1 MSDDS
6 GLPIISWQHLVTQDV
21 AREMAAPKAR
31 RTVELLC
38 SVLFEAE
45 FPTDFVAQLGLSRN
59 WQALAMASHAMIWG
73 RGEHIQ
79 QILDK
84 EFSEA
89 KRRGSSAKRAR
100 VGDNSDEYPTWL
112 QAEIAF
118 LRATAVRYSGTGSAF
133 LELYE
138 RRQQTSARDHQ
149 DYSQRVELKFLLQLG
164 CQLLNQGRCKESQQ
178 LLDQV
183 LGNDLYLDRSSAM
196 LATSASALNFVNL
209 GLTGR
214 AKQCL
219 AELRSLG
226 RLLPIRARTT
236 EGATGR
242 SRAGQ
247 PVADYARLQSRYIA
261 LVCADA
267 GRVLPDRKVARE
279 LNLRL
284 SDKSLGV
291 PSQFDLLSHQSLIR
305 VYLRSGMLALAE
317 QSMRSMQASLAQFR
331 LASEI
336 MNFAEER
343 LELSIMQKSVT
354 EAVCKEASREIE
366 SAIERGDLRS
376 EMRLKTLLGA
386 AYTLTDKLRLRESN
400 SLLLDAARIG
410 ASQSL
415 KADLFDTYFHLAGLF
430 FIQKNR
436 SKSLGYLDLCLAL
449 AREQDSDSLAHAL
462 DYLANVYDTQ
472 QLNPE
477 KLAALSST
485 EASSINEFYLYHYGF
500 LERIEFSVGSQGVYR
515 SLNEKV
521 TREHLFRP
529 NTIVFYE
536 GKLTVLICQPKGQ
549 VVARSF
555 VGEEDFASILFALFD
570 GKSGLTISQMH
581 FLRSPSSRFFDSER
595 HSPVIRGFITRMR
608 QNLDGIPAKLEFS
621 GSSGCYSIQTAMR
634 IIVVRA
640 HSVRR
645 HVQGS
650 RRDTREDFIM
660 QFAKSHPRFQVSEL
674 CRELRVT
681 RQALHP
687 VLARLVER
695 GDLVLVRRGRSS
707 GYRLATSKSTS

>member
-1 MSDDS
+1 VSDDS
-6 GLPIISWQHLVTQDV
+6 ELPIISWQHLVTNDV
-21 AREMAAPKAR
+21 AREMGAPKAR
-31 RTVELLC
+31 RTVNLLC

-45 FPTDFVAQLGLSRN
+45 FPADFIATLGLSQN

-73 RGEHIQ
+73 RGERIN
-79 QILDK
+79 QILER
-84 EFSEA
+84 EFSEPG
-89 KRRGSSAKRAR
+89 KRKTIVKRAR
-100 VGDNSDEYPTWL
+100 VGETADAWPTWL
-112 QAEIAF
+112 EAEIAF
-118 LRATAVRYSGTGSAF
+118 LRATSARYSGTGGEF

-138 RRQQTSARDHQ
+138 RRHETSNREHQ
-149 DYSQRVELKFLLQLG
+149 DYFERIELKYLLQLG

-196 LATSASALNFVNL
+196 FATSASALNFVNL

-226 RLLPIRARTT
+226 RLLPSRARPIQ
-236 EGATGR
+236 GAAGR
-242 SRAGQ
+242 SRAAQ

-267 GRVLPDRKVARE
+267 GRVLPDRKVVRE

-284 SDKSLGV
+284 SDRSLGM
-291 PSQFDLLSHQSLIR
+291 PSQFDLLSLQSLVR

-317 QSMRSMQASLAQFR
+317 QSMRSLQASLAQFR

-343 LELSIMQKSVT
+343 LELSIMQKAVT
-354 EAVCKEASREIE
+354 EASCQEARNEIAA
-366 SAIERGDLRS
+366 AIERGDLRS

-386 AYTLTDKLRLRESN
+386 AYALTNKLRESN

-410 ASQSL
+410 VAQSL
-415 KADLFDTYFHLAGLF
+415 KTDLFDTYFHLAGLF
-430 FIQKNR
+430 LIQKNR

-449 AREQDSDSLAHAL
+449 AREQDAVSLADAL
-462 DYLANVYDTQ
+462 GYLASVYDTQ
-472 QLNPE
+472 QLDPE

-485 EASSINEFYLYHYGF
+485 ESSSINEFYLYHYGF
-500 LERIEFSVGSQGVYR
+500 LERIEFSVGSHGVYR
-515 SLNEKV
+515 SLSEKV
-521 TREHLFRP
+521 TRELAFRP
-529 NTIVFYE
+529 DSMVYYE
-536 GKLTVLICQPKGQ
+536 GKLTVLICQEKGQ

-555 VGEEDFASILFALFD
+555 TGEDDFASILFALFD

-581 FLRSPSSRFFDSER
+581 FLRSPSSRMFDSER

-621 GSSGCYSIQTAMR
+621 GSTGCYSLRTSMR

-640 HSVRR
+640 QSVRR
-645 HVQGS
+645 HEQGS
-650 RRDTREDFIM
+650 RRNTREDFIM
-660 QFAKSHPRFQVSEL
+660 QFARSHPRFQVAEL

-687 VLARLVER
+687 ILARLVER
-695 GDLVLVRRGRSS
+695 GDLIMVRRGRSS
-707 GYRLATSKSTS
+707 GYRLGASKKT